1 MMKYVDGELVP
12 LNAEDIVQAGID
24 AQLPPP
30 VIVKTWTPLEFM
42 ELFTLEE
49 RIAIR
54 EFSKADALAEDWLD
68 LLKASQEVRLDD
80 PRPLNGLNYMVLK
93 GVLSQARAEE
103 VLAS

>member
-1 MMKYVDGELVP
+1 VDGELVP
-12 LNAEDIVQAGID
+12 LSAEDIVQAEID
-24 AQLPPP
+24 AQLPSA
-30 VIVKTWTPLEFM
+30 VLVKMWTPLEFM

-49 RIAIR
+49 RIALR

-80 PRPLNGLNYMVLK
+80 PRTLDGLNYMVLK
-93 GVLSQARAEE
+93 GVLSQARADE